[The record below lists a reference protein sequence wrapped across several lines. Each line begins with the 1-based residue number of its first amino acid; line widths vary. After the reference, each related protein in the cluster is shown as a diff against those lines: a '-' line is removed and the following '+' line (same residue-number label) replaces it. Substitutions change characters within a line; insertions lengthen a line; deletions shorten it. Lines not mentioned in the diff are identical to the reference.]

1 MSHLTDPR
9 RVADVFKILPAQLW
23 QDAVRNGTFTDS
35 ADDVRDGFIH
45 LSTADQVPGT
55 LAKYFR
61 EQPNLLLIAFASRDF
76 GPLLKWEPS
85 RGGALFPHV
94 YGSIPI
100 ELALWQKPLPLGAD
114 GMPVFTKE
122 LS

>member
-1 MSHLTDPR
+1 MPQVTDLR
-9 RVADVFKILPAQLW
+9 RAADVFKILPAQLW
-23 QDAVRNGTFTDS
+23 QDAVRSGAFTGS
-35 ADDVRDGFIH
+35 ADDIRDGFIH

-61 EQPNLLLIAFASRDF
+61 EQPDLLIIAFASRDF

-85 RGGALFPHV
+85 RGGELFPHI
-94 YGSIPI
+94 YGNIPVA
-100 ELALWQKPLPLGAD
+100 LALWQKPLPLGAD
-114 GMPVFTKE
+114 GVPVFTKE